1 MGNMFF
7 QLSASAIEERTLQ
20 DAHLIPNFVWDGRV
34 QIKNDIDEF
43 DDSFRYACL
52 SEIFKHGIY
61 L

>member
-1 MGNMFF
+1 MFF

-20 DAHLIPNFVWDGRV
+20 DVHLIPNFVWDRRV

-43 DDSFRYACL
+43 DDSFRYASL